1 MYDPDRA
8 AKRILDSR
16 AAAVAFEPASAW
28 YGPGFDMAAAYA
40 VQDAYVEMLKLRRGA
55 AVAGYKVGLTT
66 FRLQAMCGVDE
77 PVAGVVLASGLQ
89 HSPAKAR
96 AADHLRLGIE
106 CELAVRLGADVRPE
120 SLPLSQQTVG
130 QWIDR
135 VAAAFEIVD
144 DAKADYTRLDGA
156 SLAADNSWNA
166 GLVLGPEAT
175 FDGRPLTG
183 RRGVLTVNDQERDHG
198 MSDDV
203 LGDPLSVVV
212 WLAHHLAARGRHLRR
227 GDWITTGSIVTTKF
241 AQAGET
247 YEFRI
252 DGLEPVRLSVG

>member
-1 MYDPDRA
+1 MYDPERA

-16 AAAVAFEPASAW
+16 ATALAFEPASAW

-55 AVAGYKVGLTT
+55 AVAGYKVGLTNL
-66 FRLQAMCGVDE
+66 RMQAMCGVDE

-89 HSPAKAR
+89 HSPGKVR
-96 AADHLRLGIE
+96 AADYMHLGIE
-106 CELAVRLGADVRPE
+106 CEIAVRLAADVKPE
-120 SLPLSQQTVG
+120 TLPSSPETAGRL
-130 QWIDR
+130 IDR
-135 VAAAFEIVD
+135 VAAAFELVD
-144 DAKADYTRLDGA
+144 DAKADYTRLDGV
-156 SLAADNSWNA
+156 SLVADNSWNA

-175 FDGRPLTG
+175 YDGRPLTG
-183 RRGVLTVNDQERDHG
+183 RRGVLSVNGEERDRG

-212 WLAHHLAARGRHLRR
+212 WLANHLTARGRHLSR

-241 AQAGET
+241 AQPGEV
-247 YEFRI
+247 YEFRV
-252 DGLEPVRLSVG
+252 DDLEPVRLSVG

>member
-1 MYDPDRA
+1 MYDPARA

-16 AAAVAFEPASAW
+16 AAALPFEPASAW

-40 VQDAYVEMLKLRRGA
+40 VQDAYVALLKVQRGA
-55 AVAGYKVGLTT
+55 AMAGYKVGLTNP
-66 FRLQAMCGVDE
+66 RMQAMCGVDE
-77 PVAGVVLASGLQ
+77 PVAGVVLASGVQ
-89 HSPAKAR
+89 PSPGKIR
-96 AADHLRLGIE
+96 AADHIHLGIE
-106 CELAVRLGADVRPE
+106 CEIAVRLGADVKPE
-120 SLPLSQQTVG
+120 TLPSSPETAGRL
-130 QWIDR
+130 IDR

-144 DAKADYTRLDGA
+144 DAKADYTRLDGV

-166 GLVLGPEAT
+166 GLVLGPEESY
-175 FDGRPLTG
+175 DGRPLTG
-183 RRGVLTVNDQERDHG
+183 RRGVLAVNEKDVDHG

-212 WLAHHLAARGRHLRR
+212 WLARHLATRGQHLRR

-247 YEFRI
+247 YAFRI
-252 DGLEPVRLSVG
+252 EGLEPVRLSVG